1 MQACGYGRS
10 SLCARKP
17 RLAERALYKIV
28 VQHQFADLVF
38 LHLAADLGVRRFSAA
53 SAFEHIGSTRKE
65 LLLPRTDL
73 IGMYFELLS
82 KLRNR
87 SIVLQGSQRHLRLEG
102 RCVVPAGSLLH
113 LRS

>member
-1 MQACGYGRS
+1 
-10 SLCARKP
+10 
-17 RLAERALYKIV
+17 
-28 VQHQFADLVF
+28 
-38 LHLAADLGVRRFSAA
+38 
-53 SAFEHIGSTRKE
+53 
-65 LLLPRTDL
+65 
-73 IGMYFELLS
+73 MYVELLS